1 MGQTATSRGP
11 VVEDSPLSIGVLEK
25 IENTSDEETFQEESP
40 KIEKLH
46 CHNPNPLSMIPSRY
60 LELELSNQ
68 PNMLVQPRYNVS
80 SVYEW
85 NIDGTSDRT
94 VAELFIAGFSGQL
107 KGWWDYYLTKIQ
119 QLDILNVVQ
128 EIPHILKIKTR
139 IFCQTLDVKNLVISN
154 GEKVRN
160 KIRETFGSHIIPYDQ
175 LTYGKL
181 ISLTQKQ
188 GLEICQDLKLQKRLK
203 WELRKSKKE
212 LGSFF
217 KKFDFT
223 IGKDQNCDG
232 DCSRGTK
239 SVSKR
244 FRDFRPRSKDKNH
257 NTHHKKHYYK
267 KPYRKSFR
275 KQYDKPKTNK
285 ANLKDITC
293 YKCGKKGHISKY
305 CRVSRKIQ
313 ELHLEG
319 EVLDR
324 IEALLAYSSDSET
337 EMSSEGQNPQF
348 DELVTT
354 FSSGSDSN
362 SDDDSESK
370 HVNVLTKEQNLI
382 LDVIQHISNPE
393 MQKKCLDQL
402 KKSLEE
408 EPKTVETN
416 IPSTSTGLYDLT
428 TILDRKRKD
437 KKTFSPNSPMGGN

>member
-1 MGQTATSRGP
+1 MTMASNAY
-11 VVEDSPLSIGVLEK
+11 K
-25 IENTSDEETFQEESP
+25 IQ
-40 KIEKLH
+40 I
-46 CHNPNPLSMIPSRY
+46 
-60 LELELSNQ
+60 
-68 PNMLVQPRYNVS
+68 
-80 SVYEW
+80 
-85 NIDGTSDRT
+85 GTSDRT
-94 VAELFIAGFSGQL
+94 VAELLIAGFSGQL

-119 QLDILNVVQ
+119 QLNILNVVQ
-128 EIPHILKIKTR
+128 VSDEGGPVPNELGNPIQDAVSTLIFAIPLHFIGDSTHLKDKNADLLSNLRCKKLSDFQWYKSTFLSR
-139 IFCQTLDVKNLVISN
+139 VVLREDSNQPFWKEKFLAGLPTLL

-175 LTYGKL
+175 LTYGQL

-188 GLEICQDLKLQKRLK
+188 GLEICQDLKLQKHLK

-212 LGSFF
+212 LGSFC
-217 KKFDFT
+217 
-223 IGKDQNCDG
+223 N
-232 DCSRGTK
+232 RETK

-257 NTHHKKHYYK
+257 DTHHKKHYYK

-337 EMSSEGQNPQF
+337 EMSSEGQNPQL

-354 FSSGSDSN
+354 SSSSSDSN
-362 SDDDSESK
+362 SDDDYESK
-370 HVNVLTKEQNLI
+370 HVNVLIKEQNLI
-382 LDVIQHISNPE
+382 LDVIQHISNPQK
-393 MQKKCLDQL
+393 QKKCLDQL

-416 IPSTSTGLYDLT
+416 IPSTSTGLYDLFKT
-428 TILDRKRKD
+428 YKRK
-437 KKTFSPNSPMGGN
+437 

>member
-1 MGQTATSRGP
+1 MTMA
-11 VVEDSPLSIGVLEK
+11 
-25 IENTSDEETFQEESP
+25 
-40 KIEKLH
+40 
-46 CHNPNPLSMIPSRY
+46 
-60 LELELSNQ
+60 SNAYKTQ
-68 PNMLVQPRYNVS
+68 
-80 SVYEW
+80 
-85 NIDGTSDRT
+85 IGTSDRT
-94 VAELFIAGFSGQL
+94 VAELLIAGFSGQL

-128 EIPHILKIKTR
+128 VSDEGGHVP
-139 IFCQTLDVKNLVISN
+139 N
-154 GEKVRN
+154 
-160 KIRETFGSHIIPYDQ
+160 
-175 LTYGKL
+175 
-181 ISLTQKQ
+181 
-188 GLEICQDLKLQKRLK
+188 
-203 WELRKSKKE
+203 E
-212 LGSFF
+212 LGNPIQDAVSTLIFVIPLHF
-217 KKFDFT
+217 IGDSTHLKDKNADLLSNLRCKKLSDF
-223 IGKDQNCDG
+223 QC
-232 DCSRGTK
+232 RGTK

-257 NTHHKKHYYK
+257 DTHHKKHYYK

-324 IEALLAYSSDSET
+324 IEVLLAYSSDSET
-337 EMSSEGQNPQF
+337 EMSSEDQNPQL

-354 FSSGSDSN
+354 SSSISDSN
-362 SDDDSESK
+362 SDDDYESK
-370 HVNVLTKEQNLI
+370 HVNVLIKEQILI
-382 LDVIQHISNPE
+382 LDVIQHISNPQK
-393 MQKKCLDQL
+393 QKKCLDQL

-428 TILDRKRKD
+428 TILD
-437 KKTFSPNSPMGGN
+437 